1 MFIKISK
8 TLTTLKQKVRNKKE
22 NKKEAICLNAVHGYP
37 YANSSYLFK
46 KNKKQM
52 QTESIQNI
60 TNQTLD
66 GLHLQLFIIT
76 FCYI

>member
-37 YANSSYLFK
+37 YANSSYLFRK
-46 KNKKQM
+46 KTNAN
-52 QTESIQNI
+52 TESIQNI
-60 TNQTLD
+60 TNQALD

>member
-1 MFIKISK
+1 MFIKISR

-46 KNKKQM
+46 KKQM

-60 TNQTLD
+60 NQTLD
-66 GLHLQLFIIT
+66 GLHLQLFTIT

>member
-1 MFIKISK
+1 MLYMVIHMQTALI
-8 TLTTLKQKVRNKKE
+8 
-22 NKKEAICLNAVHGYP
+22 
-37 YANSSYLFK
+37 YL

>member
-22 NKKEAICLNAVHGYP
+22 NEKEAICLNAVHGYP

-46 KNKKQM
+46 KTNAN
-52 QTESIQNI
+52 TESIQNI

-66 GLHLQLFIIT
+66 GLHLQLFTIT

>member
-46 KNKKQM
+46 KTKQM
-52 QTESIQNI
+52 QTLSPFK
-60 TNQTLD
+60 T
-66 GLHLQLFIIT
+66 
-76 FCYI
+76 